1 MTWGNVTLWIA
12 ASAGRVSL
20 VDKRLTQPGELLFV
34 GRGHGLHAVALG
46 TMEFVAPL
54 VQDIRLLFAVFAEE
68 DESLLVF
75 VSEEPDGAACASF
88 PPAAL
93 LEVDE
98 PLVPE
103 APASPLLAAY

>member
-1 MTWGNVTLWIA
+1 MTWGNVALWIA

-54 VQDIRLLFAVFAEE
+54 VQNVRLLFDVTCGGRHLAARIRVYGTGRRRLRA
-68 DESLLVF
+68 
-75 VSEEPDGAACASF
+75 AACI
-88 PPAAL
+88 
-93 LEVDE
+93 
-98 PLVPE
+98 
-103 APASPLLAAY
+103 

>member
-1 MTWGNVTLWIA
+1 MTWGNVALWIA

-54 VQDIRLLFAVFAEE
+54 VQNVRLLLGGARGRRRVVARFRVRGTGRRRLRFIPPCCFAG
-68 DESLLVF
+68 SR
-75 VSEEPDGAACASF
+75 
-88 PPAAL
+88 
-93 LEVDE
+93 
-98 PLVPE
+98 
-103 APASPLLAAY
+103 